1 MLKWEVLVFSFHLY
15 ENGRGGRM
23 DGRGTSYY
31 MAMESWEKVA
41 RVNLVLWTPSGY
53 PFGINHQ
60 KTRKTPRC
68 KAFSTCLA
76 VLVLVL
82 DQQQRKLC
90 WDAKV
95 SFLMLQIDPNL
106 LLILPGV

>member
-1 MLKWEVLVFSFHLY
+1 M
-15 ENGRGGRM
+15 
-23 DGRGTSYY
+23 
-31 MAMESWEKVA
+31 
-41 RVNLVLWTPSGY
+41 PSGY

-60 KTRKTPRC
+60 KMRKAPRC
-68 KAFSTCLA
+68 KAFTTCTA

-95 SFLMLQIDPNL
+95 SFLMLRIDPNL